1 MNRHYS
7 DDDLIAR
14 LYESDGQDSHLESCA
29 DCGERWRALQIRRK
43 DAVKPVAI
51 SSATLAAQEGR
62 ILAALSKP
70 QSSMRPGRLMLA
82 PALAAALLAV
92 GMYFSQPTP
101 NPAPVSSESDAQLF
115 TDIYAMEQELE
126 PRAVVPV
133 RALFEE
139 ER

>member
-1 MNRHYS
+1 
-7 DDDLIAR
+7 
-14 LYESDGQDSHLESCA
+14 
-29 DCGERWRALQIRRK
+29 
-43 DAVKPVAI
+43 
-51 SSATLAAQEGR
+51 
-62 ILAALSKP
+62 
-70 QSSMRPGRLMLA
+70 MRPGRLMLA

-92 GMYFSQPTP
+92 GIYFSQPTP

>member
-1 MNRHYS
+1 MNRHFS

-14 LYESDGQDSHLESCA
+14 LYESDGSDSHLESCA
-29 DCGERWRALQIRRK
+29 ECGARWRALQVRRTA
-43 DAVKPVAI
+43 AVEPVAI
-51 SSATLAAQEGR
+51 SSTTLAAQQTR
-62 ILAALSKP
+62 ILAALNKP
-70 QSSMRPGRLMLA
+70 PALRPGRLMLA

-92 GMYFSQPTP
+92 GIYLSQPSSDP
-101 NPAPVSSESDAQLF
+101 VPVSSESDAQLF